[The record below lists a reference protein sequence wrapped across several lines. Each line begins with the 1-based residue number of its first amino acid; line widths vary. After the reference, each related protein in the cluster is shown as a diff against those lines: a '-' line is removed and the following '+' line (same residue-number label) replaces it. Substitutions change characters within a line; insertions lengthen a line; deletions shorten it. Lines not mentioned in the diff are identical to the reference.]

1 MAATFDIPS
10 TTQPAK
16 AAAKPVEIIP
26 GLDLSSFPDK
36 IDPKYTHVLNMCMTP
51 NHPASHS
58 PEILHIQLLDWD
70 NITPHIPRIVQYI
83 DSALQNPN
91 NRVLVHCALG
101 INRSASAVTTYL
113 CHCNNTNSSTALEYL
128 KSKKPDVQPSVLF
141 LQQIDQY
148 FGHQDTSKKD
158 PLVSFHERL
167 QRRKAGMLVEEVKG
181 C

>member
-1 MAATFDIPS
+1 MATTCDILS
-10 TTQPAK
+10 TTQPGK
-16 AAAKPVEIIP
+16 AASKPVEIIP

-36 IDPKYTHVLNMCMTP
+36 IDPKYTHVLNMCTTP
-51 NHPASHS
+51 NHPASHD

-70 NITPHIPRIVQYI
+70 NITSHIPRIVQYV

-91 NRVLVHCALG
+91 NRVLIHCALG

-158 PLVSFHERL
+158 PLASFHECL